1 VDLTKNGK
9 AVPAVDELAAVS
21 LAIWAHEKG
30 YQRLETNA
38 LGM

>member
-1 VDLTKNGK
+1 MTMNGE

-21 LAIWAHEKG
+21 LAIQAFEKG
-30 YQRLETNA
+30 CARLETNA